1 MGFSGSSA
9 GKEPHLQCRRPLFNS
24 WVGKISWKRD
34 RLLTP
39 VCLGFPDG
47 SDGRN
52 LPAVRE
58 TWVQSLSLED
68 ALEESMASVHGI
80 SQARILQWVATSF
93 SRGSSGLR
101 DHRASPSASQLLA
114 FSPGQEQAA
123 GVWET

>member
-1 MGFSGSSA
+1 MCMGFSGSSA

-68 ALEESMASVHGI
+68 ALEESMATHSSILAWRIPTVRGAWRAAVHG
-80 SQARILQWVATSF
+80 VA
-93 SRGSSGLR
+93 GLDVTER
-101 DHRASPSASQLLA
+101 LSTTQ
-114 FSPGQEQAA
+114 Q
-123 GVWET
+123 